1 MKKDSRLVEA
11 LVDLINEYV
20 DIENTISSLP
30 CGYVST
36 KTISGKTYYYR
47 QWREGKKISS
57 VYIPSALVNGIK
69 RKIAFRKENEAL
81 LKEVKKDLAKTT
93 RKVVK
98 AGLVT
103 EEGVNELLEAGRAGK
118 DVAAEAARMV
128 K

>member
-11 LVDLINEYV
+11 LVDLINEFV
-20 DIENTISSLP
+20 DIENTISTLP

-57 VYIPSALVNGIK
+57 VYIPNTLVNTIK

-81 LKEVKKDLAKTT
+81 LKEVKKDLSKTT

-98 AGLVT
+98 SGLMTDEDV
-103 EEGVNELLEAGRAGK
+103 ESLLNAGRNGA
-118 DVAAEAARMV
+118 DVAAEVAKLV

>member
-81 LKEVKKDLAKTT
+81 LKEVKKDFAKTT

-98 AGLVT
+98 AGLVS
-103 EEGVNELLEAGRAGK
+103 EADVDALLQAGRDGK
-118 DVAAEAARMV
+118 DVAVEAAKLV

>member
-20 DIENTISSLP
+20 DIENTISTLP

-47 QWREGKKISS
+47 QWREGQKISS
-57 VYIPSALVNGIK
+57 VYIPNALVNGIK
-69 RKIAFRKENEAL
+69 RKIAFRKENEVL
-81 LKEVKKDLAKTT
+81 LKEVKKDFSKTA

-98 AGLVT
+98 TGLMSDEDV
-103 EEGVNELLEAGRAGK
+103 ESLLQAGREGK
-118 DVAAEAARMV
+118 DVASVAA
-128 K
+128 KFAK

>member
-1 MKKDSRLVEA
+1 MNKDSRLVEA

-47 QWREGKKISS
+47 QWRDGKKISS
-57 VYIPSALVNGIK
+57 VYIPNALVNGIK
-69 RKIAFRKENEAL
+69 RKITFRKENEVL
-81 LKEVKKDLAKTT
+81 LKEVKKDLSRTT
-93 RKVVK
+93 RKVAK
-98 AGLVT
+98 AGLFT
-103 EEGVNELLEAGRAGK
+103 EDDVVSLLQARRDGK
-118 DVAAEAARMV
+118 DVSEEASKLV

>member
-98 AGLVT
+98 AGLIT
-103 EEGVNELLEAGRAGK
+103 EEGVDSLLKAGK
-118 DVAAEAARMV
+118 DGNDVAAEAAKLV

>member
-11 LVDLINEYV
+11 LVDLINEFV
-20 DIENTISSLP
+20 DIENTISTLP

-57 VYIPSALVNGIK
+57 VYIPNALVNGIK
-69 RKIAFRKENEAL
+69 RKIAFRKENEVL
-81 LKEVKKDLAKTT
+81 LKEVKKDLSKTT

-98 AGLVT
+98 AGLMTDENV
-103 EEGVNELLEAGRAGK
+103 ESLLEAGRNGA
-118 DVAAEAARMV
+118 DVAAAAAKLV

>member
-11 LVDLINEYV
+11 LVDLINEFV
-20 DIENTISSLP
+20 DIENTISGLP

-57 VYIPSALVNGIK
+57 VYIPSSLVNSIK
-69 RKIAFRKENEAL
+69 RKIAFRKENEVL
-81 LKEVKKDLAKTT
+81 LKEVKKDLSKTT

-98 AGLVT
+98 AGLMTDENV
-103 EEGVNELLEAGRAGK
+103 ESLLEVGRNGE
-118 DVAAEAARMV
+118 DVAAAAAKIV

>member
-118 DVAAEAARMV
+118 DVAAEAAKMV

>member
-11 LVDLINEYV
+11 LVDLINEYI

-57 VYIPSALVNGIK
+57 VYIPNALVNGIK

-103 EEGVNELLEAGRAGK
+103 EEGVNELLQAGRDGK
-118 DVAAEAARMV
+118 DVAAEAAKLV

>member
-36 KTISGKTYYYR
+36 KTISNKTYFYR
-47 QWREGKKISS
+47 QWREGSKISS

-98 AGLVT
+98 AGLMTDEDVSF
-103 EEGVNELLEAGRAGK
+103 LLQAGRDGK
-118 DVAAEAARMV
+118 DVATEAAKIV

>member
-81 LKEVKKDLAKTT
+81 LKEVKRISL
-93 RKVVK
+93 RQLVK
-98 AGLVT
+98 LLKLV
-103 EEGVNELLEAGRAGK
+103 
-118 DVAAEAARMV
+118 
-128 K
+128 